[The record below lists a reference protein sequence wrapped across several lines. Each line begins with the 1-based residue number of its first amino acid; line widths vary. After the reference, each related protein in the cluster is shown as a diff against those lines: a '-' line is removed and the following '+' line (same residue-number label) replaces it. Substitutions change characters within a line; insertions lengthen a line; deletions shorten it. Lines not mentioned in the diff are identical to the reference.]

1 MNNKKKIVLIFFL
14 IFLFYVN
21 IINVYATDNL
31 INSMNPYTDSSDPT
45 SGNNSLLAIV
55 SRIFTIIQFAGTG
68 LSIIAVMKLGISY
81 MFSSIEEKA
90 EIKKRAVPI
99 LIGSFIIVAT
109 VNILKIIQKIV
120 EDSL

>member
-1 MNNKKKIVLIFFL
+1 MFVTGKTASETSNPTETLIS
-14 IFLFYVN
+14 
-21 IINVYATDNL
+21 
-31 INSMNPYTDSSDPT
+31 SMDPSNTTDPT
-45 SGNNSLLAIV
+45 ANSSLVGIV

-68 LSIIAVMKLGISY
+68 LSIIAVMRLGISY